1 MKKFLVVLL
10 GTVFSGAHAQFNI
23 SVESSDS
30 FSPKEVYLYTL
41 SGSKDVLI
49 SKVEKNKNQWSFKYP
64 KSYIG
69 MMKAYFPENNYTLNF
84 VSENKDIRLN
94 LLAEGN
100 KVTEV
105 AYGDEAN
112 ALMNKVQD
120 VQSKREN
127 LLPVF
132 YQIKNFYRPSSEF
145 YKALDKEIEVLAT
158 SNLDT
163 AKYPFIDF
171 YTKAYQKF
179 LVEDPKRKVTQEEV
193 IGFFSNAS
201 EYLETSG
208 LMRPILID
216 FLKETEPSA
225 LETSIDQLL
234 AAVNLESPRGQTVL
248 SELIEI
254 FDMYSMESLKNKY
267 LAKAQGLTCTIN
279 DRLSGTLE
287 QNRKTAVG
295 AIFENYKFENP
306 TNTKEKSIYDIKTDK
321 KVVVFWSSTCSHC
334 ETELPKFIPHYKDMK
349 SKNIEIIG
357 FSLDSNKESYEA
369 KAKMYPWINASELK
383 GWYSPVAEKYNVR
396 ATPSYFILDKDNKI
410 LAKPNRLSE
419 VLDYF
424 GIK

>member
-1 MKKFLVVLL
+1 MKKSIILL
-10 GTVFSGAHAQFNI
+10 FGLSAIKVFSQFNI
-23 SVESSDS
+23 VVTAPEN
-30 FSPKEVYLYTL
+30 FSPKEVYFYTL
-41 SGSKDVLI
+41 NGSKDVLI
-49 SKVEKNKNQWSFKYP
+49 SKVEKNKNQWNFKYP
-64 KSYIG
+64 KRYVG

-94 LLAEGN
+94 LLTEDN
-100 KVTEV
+100 KVTEIF
-105 AYGDEAN
+105 YTDDAN
-112 ALMNKVQD
+112 ALMNRLQD

-171 YTKAYQKF
+171 YTKAYQQF
-179 LVEDPKRKVTQEEV
+179 LVENPERKMTQEEV

-208 LMRPILID
+208 LMRPILLD
-216 FLKETEPSA
+216 FLKQTEPNA
-225 LETSIDQLL
+225 LESSIDKLL
-234 AAVNLESPRGQTVL
+234 TAVNLESPRGQTVL

-267 LAKAQGLTCTIN
+267 LAQAQGLTCTIN
-279 DRLSGTLE
+279 DRLSGTIE
-287 QNRKTAVG
+287 QNKKTAVG
-295 AIFENYKFENP
+295 AVFENYKFENP
-306 TNTKEKSIYDIKTDK
+306 INTKMKSIYDIKTDK
-321 KVVVFWSSTCSHC
+321 KIIVFWSSTCSHC
-334 ETELPKFIPHYKDMK
+334 ETELPKFIPHYKNIK
-349 SKNIEIIG
+349 SKNVEIIG
-357 FSLDSNKESYEA
+357 FSLDSNKDSYEA
-369 KAKMYPWINASELK
+369 KAKMYPWISTSELK

>member
-1 MKKFLVVLL
+1 MKKLLVLLL
-10 GTVFSGAHAQFNI
+10 GTVFSGAHAQFDI
-23 SVESSDS
+23 SIESSGH

-41 SGSKDVLI
+41 SGSKDVLVAKI
-49 SKVEKNKNQWSFKYP
+49 NKAKNGWDFKFPNAYV
-64 KSYIG
+64 G
-69 MMKAYFPENNYTLNF
+69 LMKAYFPENNYTLNF

-94 LLAEGN
+94 LLTEGN

-105 AYGDEAN
+105 TYGDEAN

-120 VQSKREN
+120 VQSKREY

-158 SNLDT
+158 SNLDI

-171 YTKAYQKF
+171 YTKAYQQF
-179 LVEDPKRKVTQEEV
+179 LVGNTSRKVSQEEV

-208 LMRPILID
+208 LMRPILLD
-216 FLKETEPSA
+216 FLKQTEPNA
-225 LETSIDQLL
+225 LESSIDKLL
-234 AAVNLESPRGQTVL
+234 TAVNLESPRGQTVL

-254 FDMYSMESLKNKY
+254 FDMYSMESLKKKY
-267 LAKAQGLTCTIN
+267 LAQAQGLSCTIN
-279 DRLSGTLE
+279 DRLSGTIE
-287 QNRKTAVG
+287 QNKKTAVG

-306 TNTKEKSIYDIKTDK
+306 INTKMKSIYDIKTDK
-321 KVVVFWSSTCSHC
+321 KIIVFWSSTCSHC
-334 ETELPKFIPHYKDMK
+334 ETELPKFIPHYKDIK
-349 SKNIEIIG
+349 SKNVEIIG
-357 FSLDSNKESYEA
+357 FSLDSNKDSYEA
-369 KAKMYPWINASELK
+369 KAKMYPWISDSELK
-383 GWYSPVAEKYNVR
+383 GWYSQVAEKYNVR